1 MFNKIMEPCL
11 MKSYIFFNL
20 NINKVSIANTV
31 LFFIKNVIDF
41 FSFFSLLSICGKQ
54 KFYKGNI
61 YVPKNKTR

>member
-11 MKSYIFFNL
+11 MKSYIFLNL

-41 FSFFSLLSICGKQ
+41 FSFFFPS
-54 KFYKGNI
+54 FYMW
-61 YVPKNKTR
+61 KTKIL